1 MGILRAQPLKKWYEF
16 EEFENAL
23 IDPNPWIAGIDFP
36 FGQSREFITN
46 IGWPQTWHGYV
57 TYAHSLGPANFYNV
71 LTAYRASRPYGHKE
85 HCRKTDD
92 AAKSISPQKLHGVPV
107 ARMFFQGAPRLIR
120 AGVTI
125 PGLQAGDPNRV
136 VVEAYP
142 KMLVKKFGE
151 GKSYKNDS
159 RKKQTEDHYKVRCEI
174 LRKINGGACLA
185 DYGLQVVAPE
195 SLVEDPTGD
204 ELDALLCAIQAA
216 WSWTQRESGFGVP
229 CGFDPLEGWIA
240 DPSLRV

>member
-1 MGILRAQPLKKWYEF
+1 
-16 EEFENAL
+16 
-23 IDPNPWIAGIDFP
+23 
-36 FGQSREFITN
+36 
-46 IGWPQTWHGYV
+46 
-57 TYAHSLGPANFYNV
+57 LGPANFYNV